1 MYIKI
6 YTELYERQKLFI
18 EKFVKNILNIRKRN
32 KEKLVKLFLYK

>member
-1 MYIKI
+1 MYLKI